1 MNNHIENPLETLYP
15 EVTPMCRFLCPLR
28 ATRPYCGARRNGLWC
43 RYRGLH
49 RRQRRLRVYPHR
61 LCRAR
66 HKTPRRIRAQAR
78 GRFPSAD
85 WKEHQVA
92 RRLNLALIVPVIV
105 GAMGLLV
112 IAGFWYIPPRCTV
125 GGCIIAAIVA
135 ITMWFMPGLNPM
147 WSKRN
152 ELPPLDATQSDD
164 FPLPSDDHSDTKGKP
179 ASSHS
184 PHLDHSPDQSS
195 IL

>member
-15 EVTPMCRFLCPLR
+15 EVDPHVSISLSPSERLALTVALGVM
-28 ATRPYCGARRNGLWC
+28 AYGAVIGDFIVASAGFAFTLIAC
-43 RYRGLH
+43 A
-49 RRQRRLRVYPHR
+49 VPVI
-61 LCRAR
+61 
-66 HKTPRRIRAQAR
+66 KTPRRIRAQAR

-112 IAGFWYIPPRCTV
+112 IAGFWYIPPRWATV

-152 ELPPLDATQSDD
+152 ELPPLDVTQSDD
-164 FPLPSDDHSDTKGKP
+164 FPLPSDDHSDTKGETSEFP
-179 ASSHS
+179 L
-184 PHLDHSPDQSS
+184 PRT
-195 IL
+195 